1 MHVELAGG
9 PYAVAAGPD
18 GAVWVTL
25 VHGDRIARVTVEGE
39 VTTFDAGT
47 RPTLITP
54 GPDGALWFTRADAVV
69 RMTTGGEL
77 TVFELDRPYGIVTGP
92 DGALWY
98 TAADRVGRLSVDGA
112 RDELALP
119 AGSFPAMI
127 TAGPDGALWFTL
139 NQASALGRVTTAGE
153 LTLRELPTRG
163 AGPVGIAATH
173 DDAIWFTELLAEQLG
188 RVTARE
194 PIQELPLPGKP
205 HAVIPAQA
213 DGVWVTLWGSN
224 QVAHVS
230 ADGEVATVDLPP
242 DCEPHGLAI
251 GPDDALWV
259 ACEAGLL
266 IRIT

>member
-1 MHVELAGG
+1 MQVELAGG
-9 PYAVAAGPD
+9 PYAVTAGPD
-18 GAVWVTL
+18 GALWVTL
-25 VHGDRIARVTVEGE
+25 VHGERVARVTVDGD
-39 VTTFDAGT
+39 VTTFAAGP
-47 RPTLITP
+47 RPSLITT
-54 GPDGALWFTRADAVV
+54 GPDGALWFTRADAIA
-69 RMTTGGEL
+69 RLTTQGEV
-77 TVFELDRPYGIVTGP
+77 TGFPVEQPYGIVAGP

-98 TAADRVGRLSVDGA
+98 TATDTVGRLALDGH

-119 AGSFPAMI
+119 AGSLPAMI

-139 NQASALGRVTTAGE
+139 NQANALGRVTTSGE
-153 LTLRELPTRG
+153 LTLRELPTRQ

-188 RVTARE
+188 RVTERE

-205 HAVIPAQA
+205 HAIIPAQA
-213 DGVWVTLWGSN
+213 DGVWVSLWGSN

-230 ADGEVATVDLPP
+230 DEGEVATLDLPP
-242 DCEPHGLAI
+242 DSEPHGLAI
-251 GPDDALWV
+251 GPDGALWV